1 MVVES
6 YIVEQTAI
14 NLGRSTGGI
23 IAMVATR
30 PDVSPL
36 SLIVSFASQIQTFSS
51 VFNSLPPWSLIL
63 WSLLPRLR

>member
-6 YIVEQTAI
+6 YMVEQTAI

-36 SLIVSFASQIQTFSS
+36 SLIVSFASQIQTSSS

>member
-6 YIVEQTAI
+6 YMVEQTAI
-14 NLGRSTGGI
+14 NMGRSTGGI

-36 SLIVSFASQIQTFSS
+36 SLIVSFASQIQTSSS

>member
-36 SLIVSFASQIQTFSS
+36 SLIVSFASQIQTSSS